1 MDSGKAEAL
10 VLNEIEKEGGALA
23 MKNLRGIPEFK
34 KDPGLLES
42 TLASMRKRG
51 KLFTH
56 KHGDLYTHQPMK
68 KAWEV
73 IKMAQ
78 IRMTPEQYIEHG
90 ERHRVTGLEP
100 ILAADPA
107 RNIGGARDA
116 GRGHELSDHTSLGY
130 YNQYIPMETDVPLQA
145 DTLADARNAGYTI
158 VTEGNTPGGGRTY
171 NFRTESREIP
181 FGSRPEASVSR
192 FGDIVDYDQRSRQPL
207 PPEGQE
213 AAKIALGRKLPGE
226 FYSYP
231 AYVPKPP
238 HQPPT
243 REQLGRILLDPEPE
257 DIDRIMNL
265 FGEENKTARAIG
277 AMRGV
282 KGGKYGSEFARQ
294 QSEKLIEDWLEKNV
308 YGPRREAARVAR
320 QASRGIRDER
330 SAIMDALEG
339 DFPNIYEQYKD
350 LPIGYYDK
358 FGLRETPEIQ
368 DLPDFKDFRDKKRFD
383 AQLRSLNRHVMN
395 PVEREQERIDRGDTP
410 EEEDAFQ
417 QWQRGQRIAEAMAR
431 RRRDTSREA
440 YLKRKAK
447 REAKKKELDRLRQ
460 LREEKNRPVKVV
472 GNRTPNRKRRLGT
485 SRGGRR

>member
-107 RNIGGARDA
+107 RNIAGAQDA

-130 YNQYIPMETDVPLQA
+130 YNQYVPMETDVPLQA
-145 DTLADARNAGYTI
+145 DTLERARDAGYTI
-158 VTEGNTPGGGRTY
+158 VTEGSGPGGRTY
-171 NFRTESREIP
+171 NFRTKSSEIP
-181 FGSRPEASVSR
+181 WGSRPEASTEVYP
-192 FGDIVDYDQRSRQPL
+192 FVDYDQRSRQPL

-213 AAKIALGRKLPGE
+213 AARIAIDGRIPGQ
-226 FYSYP
+226 FYGN
-231 AYVPKPP
+231 YVPTPP
-238 HQPPT
+238 HIPPT
-243 REQLGRILLDPEPE
+243 REQLGRILQDHEPE

-282 KGGKYGSEFARQ
+282 EGGKYGSRFARK

-308 YGPRREAARVAR
+308 YGPRREAARVSR

-350 LPIGYYDK
+350 LPIGRYDK

-368 DLPDFKDFRDKKRFD
+368 DLPDLKDFRDKKRFA

-395 PVEREQERIDRGDTP
+395 PVEREQARIDRGDTP
-410 EEEDAFQ
+410 EDEDAFQ
-417 QWQRGQRIAEAMAR
+417 QWQRGQRIAETMAR
-431 RRRDTSREA
+431 RKRDPSRKP
-440 YLKRKAK
+440 YQKSKAK
-447 REAKKKELDRLRQ
+447 MEAKQEELQRLR
-460 LREEKNRPVKVV
+460 
-472 GNRTPNRKRRLGT
+472 
-485 SRGGRR
+485 

>member
-107 RNIGGARDA
+107 RNIAGAQDA

-130 YNQYIPMETDVPLQA
+130 YNQYVPMETDVPLQA
-145 DTLADARNAGYTI
+145 DTLEAARDAGYTI
-158 VTEGNTPGGGRTY
+158 VTEGSGPGGRTY
-171 NFRTESREIP
+171 NFRTKSSEIP
-181 FGSRPEASVSR
+181 WGSRPKRSTDVYP
-192 FGDIVDYDQRSRQPL
+192 FVDYDQRSKQPL

-213 AAKIALGRKLPGE
+213 AARIAIGGRIPGQ
-226 FYSYP
+226 FYGK
-231 AYVPKPP
+231 YVPTPP
-238 HQPPT
+238 HIPPT
-243 REQLGRILLDPEPE
+243 REQLGRILQDHEPE

-282 KGGKYGSEFARQ
+282 EGGKYGSRFARK
-294 QSEKLIEDWLEKNV
+294 QSEKLIEDWLEENV
-308 YGPRREAARVAR
+308 YRPRREAARTSR
-320 QASRGIRDER
+320 QAAQGIRDER
-330 SAIMDALEG
+330 SAIEDAIED
-339 DFPNIYEQYKD
+339 DFPNIYD
-350 LPIGYYDK
+350 
-358 FGLRETPEIQ
+358 FGLYGTRNMPEIQ
-368 DLPDFKDFRDKKRFD
+368 DLPDVKDFRDKKRFD
-383 AQLRSLNRHVMN
+383 AQLRSLNRHVMD

-417 QWQRGQRIAEAMAR
+417 QWQRGQRIAETMAR

-447 REAKKKELDRLRQ
+447 REAKQEELQRLRE
-460 LREEKNRPVKVV
+460 LREERNRPVKVV
-472 GNRTPNRKRRLGT
+472 GSKPKKKRRLGT
-485 SRGGRR
+485 FRGGRR

>member
-107 RNIGGARDA
+107 RNIAGAQDA

-130 YNQYIPMETDVPLQA
+130 YNQYVPMETDVPLQA
-145 DTLADARNAGYTI
+145 DTLERARDAGYTI
-158 VTEGNTPGGGRTY
+158 VTEGSGPGGRTY
-171 NFRTESREIP
+171 NFRTKSSEIP
-181 FGSRPEASVSR
+181 WGSRPEASTEVYP
-192 FGDIVDYDQRSRQPL
+192 FVDYDQRSRQPL

-213 AAKIALGRKLPGE
+213 AARIAIDGRIPGQ
-226 FYSYP
+226 FYGN
-231 AYVPKPP
+231 YVPTPP
-238 HQPPT
+238 HIPPT
-243 REQLGRILLDPEPE
+243 REQLGRILQDHEPE

-282 KGGKYGSEFARQ
+282 EGGKYGSRFARK

-308 YGPRREAARVAR
+308 YGPRREAARVSR

-350 LPIGYYDK
+350 LPIGRYDK
-358 FGLRETPEIQ
+358 FGLRGTPEIQ
-368 DLPDFKDFRDKKRFD
+368 DLPDLKDFRDKKRFA

-395 PVEREQERIDRGDTP
+395 PVEREQARIDRGDTP
-410 EEEDAFQ
+410 EDEDAFQ
-417 QWQRGQRIAEAMAR
+417 QWQRGQRIAETMAR
-431 RRRDTSREA
+431 RKRDPSREA

-447 REAKKKELDRLRQ
+447 REAKQEELQRLRE
-460 LREEKNRPVKVV
+460 LREERNRPVKVV
-472 GNRTPNRKRRLGT
+472 GSKPKKKRRLGT
-485 SRGGRR
+485 FRGGRR